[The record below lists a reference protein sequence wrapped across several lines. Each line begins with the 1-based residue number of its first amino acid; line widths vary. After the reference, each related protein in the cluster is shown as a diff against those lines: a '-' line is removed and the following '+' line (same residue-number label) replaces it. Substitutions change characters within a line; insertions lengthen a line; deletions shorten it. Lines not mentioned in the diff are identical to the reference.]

1 LEIAKDIDEN
11 KSVLDWN
18 RSGLFVGAFEKTKFK
33 FYNVNTKTGRVEN
46 IPIALDLPGELL

>member
-1 LEIAKDIDEN
+1 M
-11 KSVLDWN
+11 VLLKKRN
-18 RSGLFVGAFEKTKFK
+18 LK